1 MGVELLR
8 YMINPAMARRD
19 AHVSPAPDLH
29 HGSGRRGVATPG
41 APPAAGKT
49 GGRPRKYPMR
59 EVLNGLQYGLRAG
72 CAWRLMPH
80 DLPHW
85 PTAYQACRAW
95 RQDGTWRRLH
105 DQLRDE
111 VRTRMG
117 RHT

>member
-1 MGVELLR
+1 
-8 YMINPAMARRD
+8 
-19 AHVSPAPDLH
+19 
-29 HGSGRRGVATPG
+29 
-41 APPAAGKT
+41 
-49 GGRPRKYPMR
+49 MR

-117 RHT
+117 RHTQPSAAIIEAQTVKTTEKGGPTALMARRNSTAAHVISALRRRVSCCVSSSMPPT